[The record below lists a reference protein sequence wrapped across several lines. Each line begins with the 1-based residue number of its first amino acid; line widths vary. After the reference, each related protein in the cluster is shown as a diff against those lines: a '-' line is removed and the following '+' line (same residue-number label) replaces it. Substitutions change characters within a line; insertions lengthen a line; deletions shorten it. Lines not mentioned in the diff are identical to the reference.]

1 MLLIRKGKTTLQ
13 DHLVS
18 ILIFVAQAFFLLFCF
33 NFVFKLILYF
43 VFRSHSGI
51 STLYFNTCIKL
62 YQVIYMM
69 CLCSDCVYTVVSHID
84 SVWNSKVLWPGQES
98 TGSGSMIKPVQNQQ
112 QSDSEYFVFTL
123 FNNFRLCPV
132 HVDNWPAP
140 ID

>member
-1 MLLIRKGKTTLQ
+1 MLLIRKGNTTLQ

-18 ILIFVAQAFFLLFCF
+18 ILIFVAQAFFLLFSLTLCLNWYCILCF
-33 NFVFKLILYF
+33 GHTRVSVLCILTHA
-43 VFRSHSGI
+43 S
-51 STLYFNTCIKL
+51 N

-84 SVWNSKVLWPGQES
+84 SVWKSKVLWPGQES
-98 TGSGSMIKPVQNQQ
+98 TGSDSMIKPVQNQQ
-112 QSDSEYFVFTL
+112 QSDSEYFVFAW
-123 FNNFRLCPV
+123 FNNFRLCLV